1 MICSN
6 IFILHRIVANV
17 PQSIDDISINTLELW
32 LEQYSHLMP
41 KIGSCIDF
49 ENPDWKVL
57 LTFDDGYKSDY
68 EKVVPLLKK
77 YNVNALFFIIP
88 SYLGKKNYLSA
99 NQLQH
104 INEMGF
110 TIGSHSLTHP
120 DFSNLNT
127 KEVRNEM
134 RNSKSELENLLNLKI
149 QHFAFPYGN
158 IPFEFDVNINSDY
171 TYYFGSK
178 PGIYES
184 KKQVFHRNALNAKS
198 YSNSIELIAK
208 SLDGHLSIY
217 LLKYRLKEFLKN
229 LLPRGWYR
237 WLRRLL

>member
-149 QHFAFPYGN
+149 QHFAFP
-158 IPFEFDVNINSDY
+158 
-171 TYYFGSK
+171 SK

-237 WLRRLL
+237 WLRRLI